1 MKRPTYYK
9 SFRFFLHVP
18 ETEEVLSVASVYHDL
33 FVPGVW
39 MEKGHVVGERTLKE
53 VLQEATQVDV
63 YLCSWADGYSILG
76 HHPLRRIRIGFDQ
89 REMEWFPIDLDAE
102 SSDVARERV
111 LLRQAVYTQ
120 MENIL
125 PDELVPALHKDLSR
139 RWMQGGS

>member
-1 MKRPTYYK
+1 MKTPTFYT

-18 ETEEVLSVASVYHDL
+18 ETEGVLSVVSVYHDL

-39 MEKGHVVGERTLKE
+39 IEKGHVMEEPTLKE
-53 VLQEATQVDV
+53 SLQESTQVDV
-63 YLCSWADGYSILG
+63 YLCSRMAPEGN
-76 HHPLRRIRIGFDQ
+76 HPMRRIRIGYDP

-125 PDELVPALHKDLSR
+125 PDELVPALHRDLSR
-139 RWMQGGS
+139 RWMQGG